1 VVEQLAMNN
10 IIRVALLV
18 SSALPPLSC
27 FMELFA
33 AVIASQPQFNTV
45 SEESMLNKEEKE
57 DDASV
62 TANVAAQNHFR
73 QIQHIC

>member
-1 VVEQLAMNN
+1 MNN

-33 AVIASQPQFNTV
+33 AVIASQPHFNTV
-45 SEESMLNKEEKE
+45 SEESTLNKEKE

-62 TANVAAQNHFR
+62 TANVAAQKHFR